1 MLFSKIRRRH
11 AALLCAAAMSTT
23 LVVNVPQAL
32 SQGRSLIKID
42 GSSTVFPIT
51 EAVAEEFQ
59 KENRNIRVTVGVSG
73 TGGGF
78 KKFCAGETHI
88 SGASR
93 PIKDSEKEL
102 CAENNIEEDDYVELS
117 VAYDAITVVVNKEN
131 SWAKEMTTADL
142 KKMWE
147 KAAEGKVMKWSD
159 IRSNWPDEELS
170 LYGPGTDSG
179 TYDYFKEAILK
190 KEDTR
195 GDYTASEDDN
205 VLVLGVSRNKYA
217 LGFFGL
223 AYYEENKGKLTAV
236 SIDDG
241 DDDNGRGFI
250 APSPATVNNST
261 YSPLSRPIF
270 IYVNTEKAKDETSVA
285 QFVGYYLDNAAQ
297 LSAEVGYVALPS
309 EMYDE
314 AEDKFADALK

>member
-1 MLFSKIRRRH
+1 MFFSKIRRRH
-11 AALLCAAAMSTT
+11 AALLCAAAVGGSI
-23 LVVNVPQAL
+23 LASSPQAA
-32 SQGRSLIKID
+32 SQSRSLVKVD

-59 KENRNIRVTVGVSG
+59 KENSNIRVTVGVSG

-93 PIKDSEKEL
+93 PIKQKEKDL
-102 CAENNIEEDDYVELS
+102 CKANNPEINYVELP
-117 VAYDAITVVVNKEN
+117 VAFDAITVVINKEN
-131 SWAKEMTTADL
+131 DWAKNMTTDDL

-147 KAAEGKVMKWSD
+147 AAAEGKVMKWSD
-159 IRSNWPDEELS
+159 VRSDWPDEELR

-205 VLVLGVSRNKYA
+205 VLVLGVSRNKNA

-223 AYYEENKGKLTAV
+223 AYYEENKTKISAV

-241 DDDNGRGFI
+241 DDSNGSGFI
-250 APSPATVNNST
+250 APSPATVNNNT

-270 IYVNTEKAKDETSVA
+270 IYVNTDMAKAERSAA
-285 QFVGYYLDNAAQ
+285 QFVQYYLNNAAK
-297 LSAEVGYVALPS
+297 LSAEVGYVSLP
-309 EMYDE
+309 EQDYNAAKRTFRRAMR
-314 AEDKFADALK
+314 